1 MSHVTFII
9 DIIIGGL
16 TLGGLYALIAVGLSL
31 QYGVARVL
39 NVSHGEFIMLGAFS
53 TYSLYTFL
61 GINPL
66 LSLVITCPI
75 VFAIAFAIHHAFFQR
90 LRRSSRSIGAFEGSS
105 LLASFGLLF
114 IIQNIALLSW
124 GPDIKGYTYLD
135 AKINILGAIY
145 GANRIIVLFLAVGV
159 GITFYLF
166 LVRSRFGKGIR
177 AAAQDVNTAQ
187 LVGVN
192 IHRMLG
198 LCFALGALMAA
209 LAGSLV
215 STMYELTPFM
225 GLPFTI
231 IAIIAVVLGG
241 LGNILGSLV
250 GGLILGLIGNVV
262 TYIHPSLSI
271 IAYYA
276 IFLFL
281 LLVKPTGIMG
291 SKK

>member
-1 MSHVTFII
+1 MSATLFL
-9 DIIIGGL
+9 DITIGGL
-16 TLGGLYALIAVGLSL
+16 ILGGLYALIAVGLSL

-39 NVSHGEFIMLGAFS
+39 NVSHGEFIMLGAFA
-53 TYSLYTFL
+53 TYSLHTLF

-66 LSLVITCPI
+66 ISLVITSPI
-75 VFAIAFAIHHAFFQR
+75 IFAIAFLIHRTLFQH
-90 LRRSSRSIGAFEGSS
+90 LRKLSESAAAFEGNS

-135 AKINILGAIY
+135 KTVNLLGTVY
-145 GANRIIVLFLAVGV
+145 GANRLVALFFAVGI
-159 GITFYLF
+159 GLAFYF
-166 LVRSRFGKGIR
+166 FIVRSRLGKAIR

-198 LCFALGALMAA
+198 LCFGLGALMAA

-215 STMYELTPFM
+215 STMFEITPFI
-225 GLPFTI
+225 GLPYTI

-241 LGNILGSLV
+241 LGNILGSLI
-250 GGLILGLIGNVV
+250 GGLILGLIGNLVMH
-262 TYIHPSLSI
+262 ISPGLSL
-271 IAYYA
+271 IAYYT
-276 IFLFL
+276 IFL
-281 LLVKPTGIMG
+281 LLLLVRPTGLMG
-291 SKK
+291 K